1 MLMFHHGVID
11 IPKPVSAGLDD
22 VLEWASKHQNGALD
36 MVFLLGSHC
45 EGDQCEQRFEAEL
58 KKRGI
63 RTISTT
69 ELKGKTV
76 ADLVKLSTL
85 PTGGAVLAVLDWDR
99 DGNVNYDENVQC
111 VEAITLQKCFTNSI
125 PFVDSPVPG
134 MPGLLHYGPGPLDRM
149 MKYIHKTVE
158 DGHPADGSL
167 WGVQCLWQQS
177 GTAFAALKRGPVKQE
192 EFSGLNKLVTKKI
205 KDGEID
211 SSKLNIVGVD
221 NVCDGGLGL
230 AAALQ
235 KTSIE
240 RFTNTGK
247 YAPRISCNCLT
258 PNAGAAGHN
267 GYRCADGTT
276 GYCSSHQEC
285 YADSSFIKGDWGKA
299 CQITCKCR
307 TPDTGT
313 AGHNGYYCSDGTT
326 GACASNEYCIAHSS
340 FIKGDWAKG
349 CENKGPSACKCRT
362 PNAGTAGHNEYW
374 CTDGTTGACAS
385 NEECYAVLSFKKGDW
400 GKGCQITC
408 KCRTPNAGTAGHNG
422 YYCTDGTGG
431 YCSSHEVCYADS
443 SFKKGRWDQG
453 CRSAHRGL

>member
-1 MLMFHHGVID
+1 MG
-11 IPKPVSAGLDD
+11 
-22 VLEWASKHQNGALD
+22 
-36 MVFLLGSHC
+36 
-45 EGDQCEQRFEAEL
+45 
-58 KKRGI
+58 
-63 RTISTT
+63 
-69 ELKGKTV
+69 
-76 ADLVKLSTL
+76 
-85 PTGGAVLAVLDWDR
+85 
-99 DGNVNYDENVQC
+99 
-111 VEAITLQKCFTNSI
+111 
-125 PFVDSPVPG
+125 
-134 MPGLLHYGPGPLDRM
+134 
-149 MKYIHKTVE
+149 
-158 DGHPADGSL
+158 
-167 WGVQCLWQQS
+167 
-177 GTAFAALKRGPVKQE
+177 AALKRGPVKQE

-205 KDGEID
+205 KNGEID

-221 NVCDGGLGL
+221 NVCDGGLSL

-313 AGHNGYYCSDGTT
+313 AGRNGYYCSDGTT
-326 GACASNEYCIAHSS
+326 GAS
-340 FIKGDWAKG
+340 
-349 CENKGPSACKCRT
+349 
-362 PNAGTAGHNEYW
+362 
-374 CTDGTTGACAS
+374 AS